1 MSAYSST
8 RNPVGN
14 RLLAAL
20 PQQEYERLLP
30 NLEPVSLSLKQVLY
44 EPNALIEYAYFP
56 NSGATSMLNLLQDGQ
71 TIEAA
76 TVGKE
81 GMIGVPLLLG
91 TTQIPLEVIV
101 QIPGDGLRMRAE
113 VFKAGRC

>member
-1 MSAYSST
+1 
-8 RNPVGN
+8 
-14 RLLAAL
+14 
-20 PQQEYERLLP
+20 
-30 NLEPVSLSLKQVLY
+30 LKQVLY
-44 EPNALIEYAYFP
+44 EPNAPIEYAYFP
-56 NSGATSMLNLLQDGQ
+56 NSGATSMLNLMQDGQ

-101 QIPGDGLRMRAE
+101 QIPGDGLRMRQMCSKLKSTGVVHCIPYCYATR
-113 VFKAGRC
+113 KR